1 MKQIL
6 FASAALALLAIACG
20 QAAAGGYD
28 CGPKCH
34 SGGFGFGVGVNVGV
48 NFSGSCWKGGSCG
61 GYPCPVNGVPVP
73 APGYP
78 AHPGHDHA
86 RLHHGYGQPAAQAV
100 AYQNPYFT
108 GTYPAMAYGY
118 NPYAAPAYGAYQ
130 NSYAWGQYQAPAAG
144 MGSYTAPVYPVNALS
159 SNGW

>member
-1 MKQIL
+1 MKQTLI
-6 FASAALALLAIACG
+6 ASAALALLACACG

-28 CGPKCH
+28 CGPSCR
-34 SGGFGFGVGVNVGV
+34 SGGFGFGLGLNFGVNTSWNSWRG
-48 NFSGSCWKGGSCG
+48 NSCG

-86 RLHHGYGQPAAQAV
+86 HGQPAMKAV
-100 AYQNPYFT
+100 AYQNPYLH

-118 NPYAAPAYGAYQ
+118 GYNPYAAQAAYGAYQ
-130 NSYAWGQYQAPAAG
+130 NSYAWGQQQAPASQ
-144 MGSYTAPVYPVNALS
+144 MSSYAAPVYPVNALS
-159 SNGW
+159 AAGW